1 MNTLLNT
8 LRRMQTPRESTGR
21 ADRRSGAPAGREPEP
36 MPRMRWYS

>member
-8 LRRMQTPRESTGR
+8 LRRMQSPRGQAR
-21 ADRRSGAPAGREPEP
+21 AQP